1 MRHNFATDGD
11 YTKRREEAALG
22 VVDFELFTLQGLPFA
37 TLKLR
42 STGQNVENPHSKYSA
57 DISISSLNKSETS
70 KSSSRSREG
79 RTLPSPE
86 SRRLLSSLPTPP
98 LPPPSLRLP
107 RPPPTSP
114 SSRSDAPSTCT
125 PLFSMTLRRLR
136 SSSRACPLDSR
147 SRRSALSLPR
157 SKLGRL

>member
-1 MRHNFATDGD
+1 MYLAN
-11 YTKRREEAALG
+11 
-22 VVDFELFTLQGLPFA
+22 
-37 TLKLR
+37 
-42 STGQNVENPHSKYSA
+42 
-57 DISISSLNKSETS
+57 ISISSLNKSETS

-107 RPPPTSP
+107 RLPPTSP
-114 SSRSDAPSTCT
+114 SSRSDAPSTFT
-125 PLFSMTLRRLR
+125 PLFSTTLRRLR

-147 SRRSALSLPR
+147 LRRLVLSLPR
-157 SKLGRL
+157 SNLDRL